1 MQNSNITN
9 TLSIPNGMPS
19 VSKFEFNDAEPV
31 LESDKLRCLSS
42 NENNVKMS
50 H

>member
-1 MQNSNITN
+1 MHNSNITN

-31 LESDKLRCLSS
+31 LESDKLRCLSG
-42 NENNVKMS
+42 VKKNAHM
-50 H
+50 